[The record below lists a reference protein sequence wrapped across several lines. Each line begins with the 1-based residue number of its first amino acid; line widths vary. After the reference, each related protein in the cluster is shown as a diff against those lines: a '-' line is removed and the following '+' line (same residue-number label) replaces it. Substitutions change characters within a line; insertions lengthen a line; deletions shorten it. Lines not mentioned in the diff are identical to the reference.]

1 MDPIDT
7 IRAFSRFYTGW
18 LGVLGRSY
26 PGSGPGLTEARLLHD
41 LDAPGPVRARDPAQ
55 GLALDESYVS
65 RTLAGF
71 ERRGW
76 ITRAGAGTARRA
88 RPVSLTEAGRA
99 LVARLRAD
107 SRAQVA
113 VLLPPG
119 EQAGVARAL
128 FQAQAMMQGTVG
140 PVDLTPL
147 HPGDAGWVIARHA
160 ELYAAEAGFDA
171 TFETLVARIVAD
183 FLASHDPARERGWIA
198 RRGDLRLGSIFCV
211 KEAPGVARLRLFLLE
226 PTARGTGLAQRLLD
240 TCTGFARDAGYHRM
254 RLWTHESHRAAG
266 RVYARN
272 GFAMTATQAV
282 RSYGQDLVEQVWE
295 RAL

>member
-1 MDPIDT
+1 M
-7 IRAFSRFYTGW
+7 
-18 LGVLGRSY
+18 
-26 PGSGPGLTEARLLHD
+26 
-41 LDAPGPVRARDPAQ
+41 
-55 GLALDESYVS
+55 LDEGYVS

-76 ITRAGAGTARRA
+76 ITRAGDGTDRCA
-88 RPVSLTEAGRA
+88 RPVILTEAGRA

-240 TCTGFARDAGYHRM
+240 TCTGFARDAGCNRM

-266 RVYARN
+266 RLYARN
-272 GFAMTATQAV
+272 GFAIMATQAV
-282 RSYGQDLVEQVWE
+282 RSFGQDLVEQVWE